1 MQIRHTSPNLFLTEG
16 GHSPSFF
23 YGDVMNIVQ
32 KQIKKW
38 TTYKPKNY
46 NSYWRQKIH
55 RLSDHVG
62 VLMVGAAIL
71 ALTIGMVVHD

>member
-1 MQIRHTSPNLFLTEG
+1 
-16 GHSPSFF
+16 
-23 YGDVMNIVQ
+23 MNIVQ

-38 TTYKPKNY
+38 TSYKPKNY

-62 VLMVGAAIL
+62 ILLLGASIL
-71 ALTIGMVVHD
+71 ALTIGFAIHD